1 MKKNIYTRI
10 KTGVLA
16 ALSSAILLSCNNDD
30 FFVLPDRGGM
40 DAQIW
45 SIEGAVDMHLNGT
58 YQVIIP
64 MFPWEW
70 GREAQ
75 ERFDIHM
82 VSDEHVF
89 AFGGGW
95 GARAMG
101 ITGDPLTNHDVR
113 YVGNRYQTGYGLNR
127 YYDIARCN
135 NAIRWIPEGDLDAET
150 QAKFL
155 GQYHALRAMVYFEL
169 VKVYGGVTLVLEPQD
184 PDNITAQGR
193 ASARAC
199 FEVIIDDLTKAMEYL
214 EGIRWDGAN
223 YGRITYAAA
232 AALKAKVLLYW
243 ASPQFNPLDDP
254 KHPHDASRWQ
264 EALTANRA
272 AYEIGLAN
280 GHSLVPEYAD
290 IFRIQG
296 ASNPETLISRPYSS
310 DVQRR
315 GHNGERKWRPSS
327 EDGSPHLAYRA
338 TTKLLDAYPMKD
350 GNQLDE
356 NGNYTYD
363 PILFW
368 KDRDPRF
375 EATFAYNGSTWAL
388 SGNANRRQWTY
399 EGASIDGRP
408 ESSNW
413 GVYCKRFASP
423 TLARASVGYNNDT
436 GGGNPIDWIEMR
448 FAEVMLNL
456 ADCANETGD
465 MGTAKEMVRQIRQR
479 AGIEQGTNDYGLG
492 HIGSVTEM
500 RELLLNE
507 RMIEFAFE
515 NKRNADLRRTRNWHK
530 LSGEILST
538 VMIVVEHD
546 ETASNA
552 STLRNQKIAEL
563 EAIIDEATGRRFRD
577 ALDLND
583 RDVYLEHFKPRRI
596 VQAANFRP
604 IDIPAYHNFYTFH
617 NDYVWRGVDIQP
629 TIGWEGGTF
638 DPLDD

>member
-10 KTGVLA
+10 KTGVLVA
-16 ALSSAILLSCNNDD
+16 ISSAVLLSCNNDD
-30 FFVLPDRGGM
+30 FFILPDRGGM
-40 DAQIW
+40 DAEIW
-45 SIEGAVDMHLNGT
+45 SVEGAVDFHLNGT
-58 YQVIIP
+58 YQVCIP

-70 GREAQ
+70 GREAN

-89 AFGGGW
+89 AFGGDW

-155 GQYHALRAMVYFEL
+155 GQYHALRAMVYLEL

-214 EGIRWDGAN
+214 EGITWTGNDW
-223 YGRITYAAA
+223 GRITYEAA
-232 AALKAKVLLYW
+232 AALKGKALLYW

-254 KHPHDASRWQ
+254 RHPHDASRWQ
-264 EALTANRA
+264 DALIANRA
-272 AYEIGLAN
+272 AYDIALAK
-280 GHSLVPEYAD
+280 GHALVSDYAD

-310 DVQRR
+310 DVERR

-350 GNQLDE
+350 GNQLVE
-356 NGNYTYD
+356 VGNYTYD

-388 SGNANRRQWTY
+388 SGSANRRQWTY
-399 EGASIDGRP
+399 EGASNDGRS
-408 ESSNW
+408 EGANW

-423 TLARASVGYNNDT
+423 TLARTAVGYNNDT
-436 GGGNPIDWIEMR
+436 GGGNPVDWIEMR

-456 ADCANETGD
+456 ADCTNETGD

-479 AGIEQGTNDYGLG
+479 AGIEQGSNDYGLG
-492 HIGSVTEM
+492 NIASIEEM
-500 RELLLNE
+500 RALLLNE
-507 RMIEFAFE
+507 RMIEFPFE

-552 STLRNQKIAEL
+552 SSLRNEKIAEL
-563 EAIIDEATGRRFRD
+563 ETIDPETGRPFRD
-577 ALDLND
+577 GIDMND
-583 RDVYLEHFKPRRI
+583 PVEYSQHFKARRI

-604 IDIPAYHNFYTFH
+604 IDIPEYHNFYTFH
-617 NDYVWRGVDIQP
+617 NDYVWRGVDIHP
-629 TIGWEGGTF
+629 TIGWEGGIF

>member
-10 KTGVLA
+10 KTGVLVA
-16 ALSSAILLSCNNDD
+16 ISSAVLLSCNNDD
-30 FFVLPDRGGM
+30 FFILPDRGGI
-40 DAQIW
+40 DAEIW
-45 SIEGAVDMHLNGT
+45 SIEGAVDFHLNGT
-58 YQVIIP
+58 YQVVIP

-70 GREAQ
+70 GREAN

-95 GARAMG
+95 GAQAMG
-101 ITGDPLTNHDVR
+101 ITGNPLTNHDVR

-150 QAKFL
+150 QARFL
-155 GQYHALRAMVYFEL
+155 GQYHALRAMVYLEL

-214 EGIRWDGAN
+214 EGITWTGNDW
-223 YGRITYAAA
+223 GRITYEAA
-232 AALKAKVLLYW
+232 AALKGKALLYW

-254 KHPHDASRWQ
+254 KHPYDASRWQ
-264 EALTANRA
+264 DALIANRA

-280 GHSLVPEYAD
+280 GHTLVPEYAD

-296 ASNPETLISRPYSS
+296 SSNPETLISRPYSS

-350 GNQLDE
+350 GNQLGED
-356 NGNYTYD
+356 GDYTYD

-399 EGASIDGRP
+399 EGASNDGRS
-408 ESSNW
+408 EGANW

-423 TLARASVGYNNDT
+423 TLARTAVGYNNDT
-436 GGGNPIDWIEMR
+436 GGGNPVDWIEMR

-479 AGIEQGTNDYGLG
+479 AGIEQGSNDYGLG
-492 HIGSVTEM
+492 HIASIEEM
-500 RELLLNE
+500 RALLLNE
-507 RMIEFAFE
+507 RMIEFPFE

-530 LSGEILST
+530 LSGETLTT

-546 ETASNA
+546 ETASDA
-552 STLRNQKIAEL
+552 EKLRNEKIAEL
-563 EAIIDEATGRRFRD
+563 EAIDPETGRPFRD
-577 ALDLND
+577 GIDMND
-583 RDVYLEHFKPRRI
+583 PVEYSQHFKARRI

-617 NDYVWRGVDIQP
+617 NDYVWRGVDIHP
-629 TIGWEGGTF
+629 TIGWEGGIF

>member
-30 FFVLPDRGGM
+30 FFILPDRGGM
-40 DAQIW
+40 DAGIW

-58 YQVIIP
+58 YQVVIP

-155 GQYHALRAMVYFEL
+155 GQYHALRAMVYFEM

-184 PDNITAQGR
+184 PDDITAQGR

-214 EGIRWDGAN
+214 EHTPRWGAN
-223 YGRITYAAA
+223 NWGRITYEAA
-232 AALKAKVLLYW
+232 AALKGKVLLYW

-254 KHPHDASRWQ
+254 KHPYDASRWQ
-264 EALTANRA
+264 EALAANRE
-272 AYEIGLAN
+272 AYDIGLAT
-280 GHSLVPEYAD
+280 GHMLVPEYAD

-296 ASNPETLISRPYSS
+296 SSNPETLISRPYAS

-315 GHNGERKWRPSS
+315 GHSGESKWRPSS
-327 EDGSPHLAYRA
+327 EGGSPHLAYRA

-350 GNQLDE
+350 GNPLSE
-356 NGNYTYD
+356 AGSYTYD

-375 EATFAYNGSTWAL
+375 DATFAYNGSTWAL
-388 SGNANRRQWTY
+388 SNNSERRQWTY
-399 EGASIDGRP
+399 DGASNGGRSEGA
-408 ESSNW
+408 NW
-413 GVYCKRFASP
+413 GVYCKRFSSP
-423 TLARASVGYNNDT
+423 TLSRDGVSYSSDV
-436 GGGNPIDWIEMR
+436 GGGNPVDWIEMR

-479 AGIEQGTNDYGLG
+479 AGIEPGSNDYGLG
-492 HIGSVTEM
+492 RIASIEEM

-507 RMIEFAFE
+507 RMIEFVFE

-530 LSGEILST
+530 LSGETLST

-546 ETASNA
+546 ETASDA
-552 STLRNQKIAEL
+552 SDQRRDAIGAL
-563 EAIIDEATGRRFRD
+563 EAINPATGAPFRD
-577 ALDLND
+577 TIDMND
-583 RDVYLEHFKPRRI
+583 PEDYAKYFKTRRI